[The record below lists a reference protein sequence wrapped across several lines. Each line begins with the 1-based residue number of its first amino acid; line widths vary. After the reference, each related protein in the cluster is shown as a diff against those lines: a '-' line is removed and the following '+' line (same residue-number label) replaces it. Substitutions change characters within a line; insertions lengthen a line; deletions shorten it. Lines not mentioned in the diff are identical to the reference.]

1 MLYRNV
7 YFEDFVE
14 EAKKYDAEF
23 TDDALD
29 ALFEYYDDEETDFIE
44 LDMVRIKNEWTE
56 YESWKEAADSIIM
69 LENLDENDYYMPE
82 DDDKDVI
89 ESKCKDFVKGS
100 DNPYKYLECDN
111 GNVLVKDGIW

>member
-1 MLYRNV
+1 MLYYQV
-7 YFEDFVE
+7 YNENFYN

-23 TDDALD
+23 TEEALD
-29 ALFEYYDDEETDFIE
+29 ALYEYYNEQDEYIKM
-44 LDMVRIKNEWTE
+44 DMVHIKNEWTE
-56 YESWKEAADSIIM
+56 YESWKEAANSIFE
-69 LENLDENDYYMPE
+69 LENLDEEDYYMPE

-89 ESKCKDFVKGS
+89 ESKCEDFVKGS